1 MSKLIQQTREL
12 EMKTTKCETDET
24 EEITG
29 GEDGTVVGTLY
40 PVAPPEPK
48 IDRDWV
54 KRALSRIA
62 SQEKNNVQ
70 PKKWKKY

>member
-1 MSKLIQQTREL
+1 
-12 EMKTTKCETDET
+12 MKTTKCDNG
-24 EEITG
+24 EEVETG
-29 GEDGTVVGTLY
+29 GEDGTVVGTLF
-40 PVAPPEPK
+40 PVEPPEPK

-62 SQEKNNVQ
+62 AQEKNNVQ

>member
-1 MSKLIQQTREL
+1 MDYTNTFNEIII
-12 EMKTTKCETDET
+12 MKNTTQCDND

-62 SQEKNNVQ
+62 SQEKNKVQ